1 MTIYKEFKVGGNNQN
16 PFGGI
21 GSIIMLVVGLI
32 LTYLVVRGI
41 FTLLF
46 FLSPILLIAG
56 IAIDPK
62 GALNLGKSML
72 KISQKNPLIP
82 IAVVILSALWFPV
95 VPGIIGALL
104 GGFLLTKAL
113 VKKKIK
119 KVFNQEI
126 PQQETEEFVPYE
138 EVVEDETFLEL
149 PEITKEKI
157 AKEKQSEQPGN
168 EYDNLFE

>member
-1 MTIYKEFKVGGNNQN
+1 MTVYKEFKTGGNNSN

-21 GSIIMLVVGLI
+21 ASIVMLVIGL
-32 LTYLVVRGI
+32 LLAYLVIKGI

-46 FLSPILLIAG
+46 WLFPILLIAG

-62 GALNLGKSML
+62 EALKFGKSL
-72 KISQKNPLIP
+72 ITLSKKNPLIP
-82 IAVVILSALWFPV
+82 LAVIVLSALWFPV
-95 VPGIIGALL
+95 IPGTIAALA

-119 KVFNQEI
+119 KVFDQGIPGQE
-126 PQQETEEFVPYE
+126 ESEEFVEYE
-138 EVVEDETFLEL
+138 EVTEDESFLEL
-149 PEITKEKI
+149 PEITKEQKSQ
-157 AKEKQSEQPGN
+157 KSGN